1 MKSRALN
8 GLAVPFC
15 LALAVVLWGAAVSR
29 ADQVIL
35 KNGDQITGTIT
46 QAGGGKMTIST
57 ALFGDVTVNM
67 SDVETFSTDEPVK
80 IQLNDGTVLNE
91 KVEKGKDGQV
101 MTAAGGAIEPQ
112 AVPLAS
118 MEKINPPPVKWTGAV
133 VLNAL
138 YNRAM
143 TTTTSLGF
151 SLDAARR
158 SDDDRIIFNAG
169 YQFASQRIAGADT
182 TTTDNWHIGLAYDL
196 FFTQKFYGNVFGRV
210 EKDRINFLDLRLTP
224 GGGVGY
230 QWYEQANLNL
240 NTEAGLAWVYQDYTT
255 EPEASEQFSA
265 RLAYHFDATIF
276 DSSLKVFSDE
286 QFFPSIQ
293 NVSNVLS
300 LFDVGLRLKLTKTM
314 FSEFRAEWDYNS
326 QPAAGAARNTEIYTI
341 GLGWTF

>member
-1 MKSRALN
+1 
-8 GLAVPFC
+8 
-15 LALAVVLWGAAVSR
+15 
-29 ADQVIL
+29 
-35 KNGDQITGTIT
+35 
-46 QAGGGKMTIST
+46 
-57 ALFGDVTVNM
+57 
-67 SDVETFSTDEPVK
+67 
-80 IQLNDGTVLNE
+80 
-91 KVEKGKDGQV
+91 
-101 MTAAGGAIEPQ
+101 
-112 AVPLAS
+112 